1 MINIERELHKLQY
14 PSTDAGENMRQVVT
28 TRNGG
33 TDVLQVQ
40 EAPDPKPGK
49 GEVVVQVKA
58 AGLNFADIL
67 ARQGL
72 YPDGPKKPCVM
83 GYEVAGV
90 VEAVGDG
97 VAAELVNKEVVA
109 LTRFGGQSEK
119 VAVAANQLFAM
130 PESLSF
136 EEAAVIPVNYLT
148 AYALLV
154 VMGSLKEGEAVLI
167 HNAGGGVGLAALDI
181 AKKIGATTYGT
192 ASPGKHEF
200 LRERGLD
207 HAIDYRNH
215 DWLPV
220 LKELTSGR
228 GVDLVID
235 PIGGAH
241 WKKSYAALRHTGRLG
256 MFGVSTASA
265 NGLKGKLKLIKAA
278 LQMPRFHPL
287 SLLNKNRGVF
297 GLNLGHLWHEPEK
310 VAAWMKVIL
319 DGVGEGWIKPVVDK
333 AFLFEQVGA
342 AHSYMEQRK
351 NTGKVVLVP

>member
-1 MINIERELHKLQY
+1 MK
-14 PSTDAGENMRQVVT
+14 QVVT

-33 TDVLQVQ
+33 VAVLEVQ
-40 EAPDPKPGK
+40 NAPDPKPGAA
-49 GEVVVQVKA
+49 EVIIAVRA

-90 VEAVGDG
+90 VDEVGVG
-97 VAAELVNKEVVA
+97 VDRNLLGQPVVA
-109 LTRFGGQSEK
+109 MTRFRGQAEK
-119 VAVAANQLFAM
+119 VCVGANQVFKK
-130 PESLSF
+130 PEMLSF
-136 EEAAVIPVNYLT
+136 EQAAAIPVNYLT

-154 VMGSLKEGEAVLI
+154 VMGGLRRAESVLI

-181 AKKIGATTYGT
+181 AKHIGATTYGT
-192 ASPGKHEF
+192 ASPGKHDF
-200 LRERGLD
+200 LRQRGLD

-220 LKELTSGR
+220 LQQLTNGR
-228 GVDLVID
+228 GVELVID

-241 WKKSYAALRHTGRLG
+241 WKKSYAALRTTGRLG
-256 MFGVSTASA
+256 MFGVSIASA

-287 SLLNKNRGVF
+287 GLLNKNRGVF
-297 GLNLGHLWHEPEK
+297 GLNLGHMWHEPEK
-310 VAAWMKVIL
+310 VAEWVEAIMA
-319 DGVGEGWIKPVVDK
+319 GVNEGWIRPHVDK
-333 AFLFEQVGA
+333 AFPFDQAGE
-342 AHSYMEQRK
+342 AHSYMEERK
-351 NTGKVVLVP
+351 NLGKVVLVPDLGKTNC